1 MPLGFFFK
9 NLGNHLN
16 NYNFFTDSPF
26 TGIFKPGANVTG
38 IMRMSPSTDF
48 TNLKNPGLRPSIG
61 IKFLRT
67 GARSANFVAMKDL
80 NALPNNSHNFFG
92 VTLSNQLPPEI
103 MSPITLR
110 LVRRFCTTRQCI
122 NKVGLSNICT
132 FDQDGK
138 EYPDPIF
145 PFRVFLEP
153 NKDLYHLF
161 PHEPMD
167 SIRSFLDNFK
177 NIPVGTKVY
186 TIRAQRDPEDEGFI
200 LGDMINTDECV
211 SSYFGDKTLF
221 FRHQWFVED
230 IALR

>member
-1 MPLGFFFK
+1 
-9 NLGNHLN
+9 
-16 NYNFFTDSPF
+16 
-26 TGIFKPGANVTG
+26 
-38 IMRMSPSTDF
+38 
-48 TNLKNPGLRPSIG
+48 
-61 IKFLRT
+61 
-67 GARSANFVAMKDL
+67 MKDL

-153 NKDLYHLF
+153 NKDLYNLF

-186 TIRAQRDPEDEGFI
+186 TIRAQRYPEDEGFV
-200 LGDMINTDECV
+200 LGDIINTDECV

-230 IALR
+230 IALRPQWAKEYYDGCHCHYPEIDETDPIKANEEMETFIKHQHLITQQFDDPSSNSEPLDCPFKKRSPK